1 MACTYDISTDRGKVR
16 LLIGDTSTTSCHFP
30 DTEIDA
36 FLSMASGDLLMA
48 ASYALESW
56 AAALTSSVYKAEK
69 IGDYSYQK
77 DEAGDKIK
85 LAMKYKK
92 ESEETPVLE
101 WSSYNLTGEDDG
113 S

>member
-1 MACTYDISTDRGKVR
+1 MACTYDISTNRGKVR
-16 LLIGDTSTTSCHFP
+16 RLIGDISTTACYFP

-36 FLSMASGDLLMA
+36 FLSMASNDLLMA

-56 AAALTSSVYKAEK
+56 AAALTSSVLKAEK

-85 LAMKYKK
+85 LAMKYKQ
-92 ESEETPVLE
+92 ESAETPVLT
-101 WSSYNLTGEDDG
+101 WSEYNLSGEDDG
-113 S
+113 E